1 MPTSSTKHTSAAE
14 RDAFDAFWK
23 RDLSTVNRRMF
34 PLFVYL
40 SLLVLVMYSI
50 VDYFT
55 ARDHWSQ
62 LAWLR
67 ITLFVVGIV
76 VMVLF
81 KKGKLNLTRS
91 VDIYVVAIYLFLA
104 YGASLLSREEA
115 FLTWN
120 LTTALTVLVWPTL
133 LVAVSFRRVMYLNY
147 ALLLAYMVFFELSNT
162 MSYRD
167 LAVYGGIFMFIALV
181 VSPYLVKVRIDAMKR
196 NARLRFDMRKVNE
209 NLRKANEQ
217 LAELNASKDKFFS
230 IISHDLRSPFNSLIN
245 LSMLLKDDGEN
256 MECSETREYADI
268 IHRTS
273 LKTYNLLQ
281 NLLDWSRSAT
291 GAILY
296 EPESM
301 HLLNVIADMV
311 ESLESSASTK
321 QVRLDVDVKSED
333 IVKADRNMIAT
344 VLRNLVGNA
353 IKFTPEGGTVT
364 IEIADSEPGWVA
376 VSVRDTG
383 VGIATDRIPD
393 MFDISKV
400 KSTPGTN
407 DEKGSGLGLILCKEF
422 VDYHGGRIWVDS
434 TEGEG
439 SVFTFTLPVG

>member
-1 MPTSSTKHTSAAE
+1 
-14 RDAFDAFWK
+14 
-23 RDLSTVNRRMF
+23 MF

-147 ALLLAYMVFFELSNT
+147 ALLLAYMVCFELSHT

-181 VSPYLVKVRIDAMKR
+181 VSPYLVKVRMDAMKR
-196 NARLRFDMRKVNE
+196 NARLRFDMRKMNE
-209 NLRKANEQ
+209 NLRNANEQ

-245 LSMLLKDDGEN
+245 LSMLLKEDGEN

-268 IHRTS
+268 IHNTS

-364 IEIADSEPGWVA
+364 IEIADSESGWVA

>member
-1 MPTSSTKHTSAAE
+1 
-14 RDAFDAFWK
+14 
-23 RDLSTVNRRMF
+23 
-34 PLFVYL
+34 
-40 SLLVLVMYSI
+40 
-50 VDYFT
+50 DYFT

-147 ALLLAYMVFFELSNT
+147 ALLLAYMVCFELSHT

-181 VSPYLVKVRIDAMKR
+181 VSPYLVKVRMDAMKR

-245 LSMLLKDDGEN
+245 LSML
-256 MECSETREYADI
+256 
-268 IHRTS
+268 
-273 LKTYNLLQ
+273 
-281 NLLDWSRSAT
+281 
-291 GAILY
+291 
-296 EPESM
+296 
-301 HLLNVIADMV
+301 
-311 ESLESSASTK
+311 
-321 QVRLDVDVKSED
+321 
-333 IVKADRNMIAT
+333 
-344 VLRNLVGNA
+344 
-353 IKFTPEGGTVT
+353 
-364 IEIADSEPGWVA
+364 
-376 VSVRDTG
+376 
-383 VGIATDRIPD
+383 
-393 MFDISKV
+393 
-400 KSTPGTN
+400 
-407 DEKGSGLGLILCKEF
+407 
-422 VDYHGGRIWVDS
+422 
-434 TEGEG
+434 
-439 SVFTFTLPVG
+439 

>member
-1 MPTSSTKHTSAAE
+1 
-14 RDAFDAFWK
+14 
-23 RDLSTVNRRMF
+23 MF